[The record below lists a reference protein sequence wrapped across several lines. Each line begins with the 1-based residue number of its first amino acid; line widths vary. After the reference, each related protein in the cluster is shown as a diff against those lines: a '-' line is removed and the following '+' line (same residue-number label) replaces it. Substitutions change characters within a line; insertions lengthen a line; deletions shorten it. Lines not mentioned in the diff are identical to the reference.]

1 MLNGVYKWISLFLDL
16 YVLNDKI
23 SVFNVTNDN
32 ASSSSVEMSSIT
44 MIIAGNLVLNI
55 TESKTS
61 SRLVNLEDNLI
72 KPSVVFL

>member
-61 SRLVNLEDNLI
+61 SRLVNLEDN
-72 KPSVVFL
+72 